1 MATHVLLPIQL
12 LCELERKRE
21 MEKESNIEGVCA
33 HLCSG
38 RCICVRTSMHVCA
51 CVLYRRSQGGKR
63 VPEGD
68 HPGRKGGG
76 RRTGRGKVRL
86 MMLGKTSAPAGPD
99 FKDSGS

>member
-1 MATHVLLPIQL
+1 MCV
-12 LCELERKRE
+12 
-21 MEKESNIEGVCA
+21 NVCA
-33 HLCSG
+33 QFY
-38 RCICVRTSMHVCA
+38 A
-51 CVLYRRSQGGKR
+51 CVCMLYRSTRSQGGKR

-68 HPGRKGGG
+68 HPGRSGGG

>member
-1 MATHVLLPIQL
+1 M
-12 LCELERKRE
+12 
-21 MEKESNIEGVCA
+21 
-33 HLCSG
+33 
-38 RCICVRTSMHVCA
+38 CVRTSMHVCA
-51 CVLYRRSQGGKR
+51 CVLYRSTRSQGGKR